1 LYTILEG
8 TPMHILR
15 NSIVIIFFSLILIA
29 TIAYAR
35 GYRLDVQ
42 KGTMTSTGII
52 AISSSPQAAQVYVN
66 GALKGVTDLHLTL
79 PHGKYTIEV
88 KKEGYTSWKRE
99 VVLKGELVVTADAT
113 LFPLNASLTPLT
125 TIGISKVI
133 SIDKTD
139 KALLF
144 VENGDSEKDGI
155 YVFDQTKRPFS
166 LFPPLKLLV
175 SKKLFPEDISLKDA
189 SVLFSPDFKQGTIL
203 LKRGED
209 SVYYLISLEEEN
221 TQLSE
226 ITSTQESL
234 NNAWDSERAIE
245 IARLLE
251 IFPLEFAKIASD
263 SFRIISLA
271 PDKSK
276 ILYEAKQDITLPYV
290 IEPRLVAANQTPE
303 ERSIKLEE
311 LYVYDRKEDRNYH
324 IILSEQS
331 QKMKLAGDTVLTWF
345 PDSRHLVEQEGGKI
359 SIIEYDDT
367 SKQIIYSG
375 PHEGSFF
382 DVTSD
387 GKLLILA
394 NLNPQFNKTPD
405 IYAVGIR

>member
-1 LYTILEG
+1 
-8 TPMHILR
+8 MHIIR
-15 NSIVIIFFSLILIA
+15 NSIVIVFFSVILIA

-35 GYRLDVQ
+35 GYRVDVQ
-42 KGTMTSTGII
+42 RGTMTSTGII
-52 AISSSPQAAQVYVN
+52 AVSSNPQTAQVYVN
-66 GALKGVTDLHLTL
+66 GILKGVTDLHLTL

-88 KKEGYTSWKRE
+88 KKEGYTSWRRE

-125 TIGISKVI
+125 TIGISQVV

-144 VENGDSEKDGI
+144 VENGDGEKDGI

-166 LFPPLKLLV
+166 LFPPLKLLA
-175 SKKLFPEDISLKDA
+175 SKKLFPEDVHLKEV
-189 SVLFSPDFKQGTIL
+189 SVIFSPDFKQGIVIF
-203 LKRGED
+203 KRGED
-209 SVYYLISLEEEN
+209 AISYLISLEDEN
-221 TQLSE
+221 TQLFE
-226 ITSTQESL
+226 VTSSQESL
-234 NNAWDSERAIE
+234 EKAWSAERATE
-245 IARLLE
+245 TARLLE
-251 IFPLEFAKIASD
+251 IFPKEFAKIASD
-263 SFRIISLA
+263 SFHILSLA

-276 ILYEAKQDITLPYV
+276 ILYEAKQHITLPYV

-303 ERSIKLEE
+303 ERSIQLDE
-311 LYVYDRKEDRNYH
+311 LYVYDRKEDRNYR
-324 IILSEQS
+324 ISLSEIS
-331 QKMKLAGDTVLTWF
+331 QKMRQAHDTVLAWF
-345 PDSRHLVEQEGGKI
+345 PDSRHLVEHEGDKI
-359 SIIEYDDT
+359 SIIEFDDT

-382 DVTSD
+382 DVMSD

-405 IYAVGIR
+405 IYAVGIK

>member
-1 LYTILEG
+1 
-8 TPMHILR
+8 MHIIR
-15 NSIVIIFFSLILIA
+15 NGIIFIFFLIILIA

-35 GYRLDVQ
+35 GYRIDVQ
-42 KGTMTSTGII
+42 RGTMTSTGIM

-66 GALKGVTDLHLTL
+66 GVLKGVTDLHLTL
-79 PHGKYTIEV
+79 PYGKYSIEV
-88 KKEGYTSWKRE
+88 KKEGYTSWKRD

-125 TIGISKVI
+125 TIGISQVV

-144 VENGDSEKDGI
+144 VENGDLEKDGI
-155 YVFDQTKRPFS
+155 YVFDQAKRPFS

-175 SKKLFPEDISLKDA
+175 SKKLFPEDILLKDV
-189 SVLFSPDFKQGTIL
+189 SVIFSPDFKQGIVIF
-203 LKRGED
+203 KRGED
-209 SVYYLISLEEEN
+209 PIAYLISLEEEN
-221 TQLSE
+221 TQLFE
-226 ITSTQESL
+226 ITSSQASL
-234 NNAWDSERAIE
+234 EKVWNEERTLE
-245 IARLLE
+245 TARLLE
-251 IFPLEFAKIASD
+251 IFPREFDKIASD
-263 SFRIISLA
+263 SFHILSLT

-276 ILYEAKQDITLPYV
+276 ILYEAKQQITLPYV
-290 IEPRLVAANQTPE
+290 IKPRLVAANQTPE
-303 ERSIKLEE
+303 ERSIKLDE
-311 LYVYDRKEDRNYH
+311 LYVYDRKEDRNYL
-324 IILSEQS
+324 ISLSES
-331 QKMKLAGDTVLTWF
+331 STKMRQAGEVVLAWF
-345 PDSRHLVEQEGGKI
+345 PNSRHLVEHEGTKI
-359 SIIEYDDT
+359 SIVEYDNT

-382 DVTSD
+382 DVTTD